1 MGFGVGQALVSLHLP
16 GCLGR
21 LACGDRC
28 LQRLEASDLSG
39 AGVIGG
45 CEPPNVTAV
54 KWHVGPLHSDT

>member
-1 MGFGVGQALVSLHLP
+1 MCV
-16 GCLGR
+16 CLCLWVCAR
-21 LACGDRC
+21 ECRC